1 MSLFEAQSWRNRS
14 GIVGCRGLRGR
25 VFSRHERGRGC
36 PFEFGERRFER
47 LGRRVGTGSEKSN
60 TGTLTR
66 KVDICWKSFPNMKGV
81 LDRCS
86 HSHCKRGLGIWNP
99 CSLDRIPLGIE
110 RVRSR

>member
-1 MSLFEAQSWRNRS
+1 
-14 GIVGCRGLRGR
+14 
-25 VFSRHERGRGC
+25 
-36 PFEFGERRFER
+36 
-47 LGRRVGTGSEKSN
+47 
-60 TGTLTR
+60 
-66 KVDICWKSFPNMKGV
+66 MKGV

>member
-1 MSLFEAQSWRNRS
+1 M
-14 GIVGCRGLRGR
+14 R

-60 TGTLTR
+60 TGTLKR

-99 CSLDRIPLGIE
+99 CFLDRAPFGIE
-110 RVRSR
+110 RGRSR